1 MLMTPGTVRRLSDT
15 IQSMQTAPPVG
26 RLFYSLSNQRFSQP
40 FASRAGLLTSNATGF
55 FGYPDLSVFPTH
67 EQARRHL
74 GVKPDFVVAFRVV
87 SMYH

>member
-1 MLMTPGTVRRLSDT
+1 MSFIGLAPYLRKKPAACPQAFLIVKSRKSHEKVDQSRTGSRRGPG
-15 IQSMQTAPPVG
+15 PG
-26 RLFYSLSNQRFSQP
+26 RAVIFI
-40 FASRAGLLTSNATGF
+40 
-55 FGYPDLSVFPTH
+55 GYPDLSVFPTH

>member
-1 MLMTPGTVRRLSDT
+1 MP
-15 IQSMQTAPPVG
+15 IPPTTQW
-26 RLFYSLSNQRFSQP
+26 RIFNNEKY
-40 FASRAGLLTSNATGF
+40 
-55 FGYPDLSVFPTH
+55 GYPDLSVFPTH

>member
-1 MLMTPGTVRRLSDT
+1 MRELSRL
-15 IQSMQTAPPVG
+15 
-26 RLFYSLSNQRFSQP
+26 
-40 FASRAGLLTSNATGF
+40 F

>member
-1 MLMTPGTVRRLSDT
+1 MRYFWGYTKQDFRGV
-15 IQSMQTAPPVG
+15 
-26 RLFYSLSNQRFSQP
+26 FSKPNVILGIDVFLVAALRCKETTLIYQQV
-40 FASRAGLLTSNATGF
+40 FDQANAEI

>member
-1 MLMTPGTVRRLSDT
+1 MPLALAHKAQAAMLY
-15 IQSMQTAPPVG
+15 IAI
-26 RLFYSLSNQRFSQP
+26 FS
-40 FASRAGLLTSNATGF
+40 
-55 FGYPDLSVFPTH
+55 GYPDLSVFPTH